1 MVLSFDLNGKVVV
14 ITGGYGH
21 LGKAICES
29 LLFHGAYV
37 VVLGKS
43 KNKFDNAFCDI
54 ENDRLKFESCDI
66 SSSNQIKSAINNV
79 FSSWGRIDVLINNA
93 MYSRG
98 NNPENISDE
107 DWQFSLDGVLGSA
120 YKLIR
125 EVIPIM
131 KIQMSGSIINVSS
144 MYGMVAPQFE
154 IYENFPQFLN
164 PPHYGAAKAAI
175 IQMTKYFAS
184 YLGKDGILV
193 NSVTPGPFPSE
204 QISENSRFINDLESK
219 TCLGRVGKP
228 EDVAGVFVFLSSA
241 AAGFITGQNFVV
253 DGGWTIK

>member
-1 MVLSFDLNGKVVV
+1 MVYSFDLHGKVIA
-14 ITGGYGH
+14 ITGGYGY

-29 LLFHGAYV
+29 LEHHGAHVY
-37 VVLGKS
+37 VLGRS
-43 KNKFDNAFCDI
+43 KDKFIQAFG
-54 ENDRLKFESCDI
+54 EQAQEQMTFLACDI
-66 SSSNQIKSAINNV
+66 SSTQDIQRAVSEIVAQT
-79 FSSWGRIDVLINNA
+79 GRLDVLINNA
-93 MYSRG
+93 IYSRG
-98 NNPENISDE
+98 RNPEGISDE
-107 DWQFSLDGVLGSA
+107 DWSYTLDGVLGSA

-131 KIQMSGSIINVSS
+131 KNQKSGSIINVSS

-154 IYENFPQFLN
+154 VYDEYPDFLN
-164 PPHYGAAKAAI
+164 PPHYGAAKAGI
-175 IQMTKYFAS
+175 IQLTKYYAS

-204 QISENSRFINDLESK
+204 KVSENLGFVQELESR

-228 EDVAGVFVFLSSA
+228 EDLAGVFVFLSSA

>member
-1 MVLSFDLNGKVVV
+1 
-14 ITGGYGH
+14 
-21 LGKAICES
+21 
-29 LLFHGAYV
+29 
-37 VVLGKS
+37 
-43 KNKFDNAFCDI
+43 
-54 ENDRLKFESCDI
+54 
-66 SSSNQIKSAINNV
+66 
-79 FSSWGRIDVLINNA
+79 
-93 MYSRG
+93 
-98 NNPENISDE
+98 
-107 DWQFSLDGVLGSA
+107 
-120 YKLIR
+120 
-125 EVIPIM
+125 
-131 KIQMSGSIINVSS
+131 MSGSIINVSS